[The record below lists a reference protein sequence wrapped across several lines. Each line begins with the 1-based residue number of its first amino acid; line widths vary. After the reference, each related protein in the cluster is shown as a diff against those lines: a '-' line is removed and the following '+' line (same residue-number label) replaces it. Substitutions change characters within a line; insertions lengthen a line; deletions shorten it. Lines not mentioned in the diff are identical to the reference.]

1 MSTNKQCVHVYP
13 RSKLAVCKGL
23 LMRFFQQN
31 LFCVKDATCAQV
43 LVIRVDDNVHMFL
56 ALFGGK
62 GWRFGAIIEGVGLT
76 CVRRIQ
82 RWWRLQIWRPRAL
95 AFMMATREP
104 KMSLDAD
111 LLKLCLSMP

>member
-13 RSKLAVCKGL
+13 RSKLAVSKGL

-31 LFCVKDATCAQV
+31 LFCVGESVQM
-43 LVIRVDDNVHMFL
+43 LVIRVDDNAHM
-56 ALFGGK
+56 ALLGSK
-62 GWRFGAIIEGVGLT
+62 GWQLGLAIIEGVGLT

-111 LLKLCLSMP
+111 LLRLCLSMPSP